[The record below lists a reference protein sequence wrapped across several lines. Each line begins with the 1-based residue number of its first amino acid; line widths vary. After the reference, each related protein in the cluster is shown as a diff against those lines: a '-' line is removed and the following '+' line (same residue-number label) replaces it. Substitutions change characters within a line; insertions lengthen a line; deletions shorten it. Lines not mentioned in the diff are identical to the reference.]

1 MPRSHVVV
9 PNVALAPVGRTSTI
23 AGACSAIRNQFSKR
37 CKAQGKVNSSGAHTP
52 SLAPPKLHGGS
63 LTLTVY
69 PRYQNR
75 PTWAPARR
83 RWDTS
88 RHWPARFFEN
98 IRLVDQ
104 SVHFCAAVVHHSKF
118 GSAMSQ
124 MGLGCVKT
132 RRGITTPGIL
142 SPVVMRRAKKHKNAS
157 SARHYDQIRFRFHT
171 AWAQSDRY
179 CAATECPL
187 SKGGFNRSAQHLL
200 ILTR

>member
-1 MPRSHVVV
+1 MTRPHARRTCRTPMPRSHVVV

-88 RHWPARFFEN
+88 RHWPVRFFEN

-124 MGLGCVKT
+124 MGHSRPFEHAPATSVVHPTPDISL
-132 RRGITTPGIL
+132 RRTNLRVGPL
-142 SPVVMRRAKKHKNAS
+142 VPPCYQRSE
-157 SARHYDQIRFRFHT
+157 SAVL
-171 AWAQSDRY
+171 APAAQYR
-179 CAATECPL
+179 
-187 SKGGFNRSAQHLL
+187 GHHG
-200 ILTR
+200 